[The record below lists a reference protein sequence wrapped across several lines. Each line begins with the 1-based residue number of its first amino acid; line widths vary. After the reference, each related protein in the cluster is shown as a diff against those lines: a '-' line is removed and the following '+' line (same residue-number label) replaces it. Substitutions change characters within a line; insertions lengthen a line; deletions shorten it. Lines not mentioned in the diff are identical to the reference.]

1 MVYICQK
8 YNFGDQNIFDKTSNC
23 KNFTEV
29 KSLKPFIK
37 RELKNKY
44 KQICENK
51 IKSFNEN
58 SKMFLYKKLKLNLE
72 REFNLS
78 YNNSDIRR
86 GFNKIRIRDHNLE
99 IEKGRYCK
107 IARILRLC
115 KTCNK
120 IEDEEH
126 FILECTINSKLR
138 TDLFA
143 ILTNELL
150 NPTTTA
156 HVKIIGFYIIK
167 SVIRTEDRSLLIC
180 S

>member
-1 MVYICQK
+1 M
-8 YNFGDQNIFDKTSNC
+8 
-23 KNFTEV
+23 
-29 KSLKPFIK
+29 
-37 RELKNKY
+37 
-44 KQICENK
+44 
-51 IKSFNEN
+51 
-58 SKMFLYKKLKLNLE
+58 E
-72 REFNLS
+72 REFYLS

-107 IARILRLC
+107 IQILRLC

-120 IEDEEH
+120 IEDEVH
-126 FILECTINSKLR
+126 FISINSKLR

-143 ILTNELL
+143 ILANENPNFMQFSSEQKLIYLL

-167 SVIRTEDRSLLIC
+167 SLEVRTEVS
-180 S
+180 

>member
-1 MVYICQK
+1 M
-8 YNFGDQNIFDKTSNC
+8 
-23 KNFTEV
+23 
-29 KSLKPFIK
+29 
-37 RELKNKY
+37 
-44 KQICENK
+44 CENK

-58 SKMFLYKKLKLNLE
+58 NKMFLYKKITLN
-72 REFNLS
+72 

-86 GFNKIRIRDHNLE
+86 GFTKIRIRDHNLE

-107 IARILRLC
+107 IPRILRLC
-115 KTCNK
+115 KICNK

-143 ILTNELL
+143 ILANENRNFMQFSSEQKLIYLL

-156 HVKIIGFYIIK
+156 HVKIMGFYIIK
-167 SVIRTEDRSLLIC
+167 SLELRTEVS
-180 S
+180 